1 MLNNMK
7 SGTRLVLMLT
17 MVLLFMVG
25 VGVAGLIGMNKT
37 NEGLRTVY
45 EDHTVALGEIG
56 MVASLTLE
64 SRLNISLLLLDP
76 TPVEVSRHTGIIE
89 SHIKNTRETWKTY
102 SATSAAMSQDEKV
115 LVDTFSVN
123 LDLFIKDGLQPLI
136 SLLREG
142 KIKEAIVFNEVKLDQ
157 LFEPVQDGVEKLGD
171 IQLFSAREEF
181 ESSQSR
187 FTTIRNITLAL
198 ILLAVILG
206 GALGYSIIRGV
217 NRSVG
222 EMRSVMVKM
231 AEDSNLS
238 VRAKVYGQDEIG
250 QTATAFNRLI
260 EGFSGIIRQA
270 IDSAT
275 AVSSTAA
282 QLSVSSAQIAQ
293 GSQAQSDAA
302 ASTAAAVEQITVSI
316 NSVAANTEEVRK
328 LSEKSLQQTQQ
339 GNQDVSAMVAEIH
352 RVQEAVNQIA
362 GSVKEFVDSTRAIS
376 GMTQQVKDIADQTN
390 LLALNAAIEAARA
403 GEQGRGFA
411 VVADEVRKLAEKSAK
426 SASEIDQV
434 TNSLNQKSSLVEA
447 VVQTGLRSLQTTQQQ
462 VERVS
467 VVLTA
472 AGEAVLQ
479 SSHGVSDI
487 ATSVNEQSLS
497 STEIARNVEK
507 IAQMSE
513 ESHAAV
519 QSNNKDIV
527 RLEGLAKGLQ
537 TAVSHF
543 KV

>member
-1 MLNNMK
+1 MK
-7 SGTRLVLMLT
+7 IGTRLVLMLT
-17 MVLLFMVG
+17 LVLLLMVG
-25 VGVAGLIGMNKT
+25 VGVAGLVGVNKT
-37 NEGLRTVY
+37 NDRLRIVY
-45 EDHTVALGEIG
+45 EDHTVSLGRISMIE
-56 MVASLTLE
+56 SLTLDI
-64 SRLNISLLLLDP
+64 RLNMSLMLLDP
-76 TPVEVSRHTGIIE
+76 TPGEISRHTGIIN
-89 SHIKNTRETWKTY
+89 SHIHNTRETWKSY
-102 SATSAAMSQDEKV
+102 YASSASMTEDEKV
-115 LVDTFSVN
+115 LADNFGAN
-123 LDLFIKDGLQPLI
+123 LDRFIKDGLQPLT

-142 KIKEAIVFNEVKLDQ
+142 KIKEAIEFNEVKLDQ
-157 LFEPVQDGVEKLGD
+157 LFEPVQEGIEKLGD
-171 IQLFSAREEF
+171 IQLIGARDEF
-181 ESSQSR
+181 ESSQAR
-187 FTTIRNITLAL
+187 FTTIRNVTITL
-198 ILLAVILG
+198 IFIAV
-206 GALGYSIIRGV
+206 ALGSALGFSIIRGV
-217 NRSVG
+217 NRLVY
-222 EMRSVMVKM
+222 EMRAVMVKM
-231 AEDSNLS
+231 AEDGNLT
-238 VRAKVYGQDEIG
+238 VRVKVYGQNEIG
-250 QTATAFNRLI
+250 QTATAFNKLI
-260 EGFSGIIRQA
+260 ERFSGIIRQT
-270 IDSAT
+270 IESAT
-275 AVSSTAA
+275 AVSGTAA
-282 QLSVSSAQIAQ
+282 QLSASSAQIAQ
-293 GSQAQSDAA
+293 GSLAQSEAA
-302 ASTAAAVEQITVSI
+302 ASTAAAIEQITVSI
-316 NSVAANTEEVRK
+316 NSVAANTEDVRK

-339 GNQDVSAMVAEIH
+339 GNQDVNGMVAEIH

-434 TNSLNQKSSLVEA
+434 TNLLNQKSNSVEA

-479 SSHGVSDI
+479 SSHGVNDI
-487 ATSVNEQSLS
+487 STSVNEQSLA

-519 QSNNKDIV
+519 QSNSRDV
-527 RLEGLAKGLQ
+527 MYLEKLAKELQ
-537 TAVSHF
+537 AAVNKF